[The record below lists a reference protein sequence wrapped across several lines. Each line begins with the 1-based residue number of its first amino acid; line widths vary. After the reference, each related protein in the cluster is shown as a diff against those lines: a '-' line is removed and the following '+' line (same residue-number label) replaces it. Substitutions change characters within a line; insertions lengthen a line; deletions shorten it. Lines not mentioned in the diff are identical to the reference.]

1 MATHVVDEHNE
12 EPLPIEEESQEE
24 EENRVMKDEKQEE
37 EINDKVETTTED
49 NNVYSYDGQQGEVDN
64 NNNDYYYDYDYENDP
79 NYNKLYNTAHGYPT
93 YEEIQSELEQYKE
106 YSTQLNNSI
115 EQRDIQINQQ
125 YHHMKSLKDENKKLT
140 TKVVSTIT
148 ILCIITIS
156 NINYK
161 IFSLCNNRKN
171 NKEY

>member
-24 EENRVMKDEKQEE
+24 ENTVMNDEKQQE
-37 EINDKVETTTED
+37 EIHNKIETTAED
-49 NNVYSYDGQQGEVDN
+49 NNVYSYDGQEGGVEN

-106 YSTQLNNSI
+106 YSNQLNNSI

-125 YHHMKSLKDENKKLT
+125 YHHIKSLKDENKKLKM
-140 TKVVSTIT
+140 KVVSTII
-148 ILCIITIS
+148 ILSIVTIS
-156 NINYK
+156 NIN
-161 IFSLCNNRKN
+161 SKN
-171 NKEY
+171 CHVSS

>member
-24 EENRVMKDEKQEE
+24 ENTVMNDEKQQE
-37 EINDKVETTTED
+37 EIHDKIETTAED
-49 NNVYSYDGQQGEVDN
+49 NNVYSYDGQEGGVEN

-106 YSTQLNNSI
+106 YSNQLNNSI

-125 YHHMKSLKDENKKLT
+125 YHHIKSLKDENKKLKM
-140 TKVVSTIT
+140 KVVSTII
-148 ILCIITIS
+148 ILSIVTIS
-156 NINYK
+156 NIN
-161 IFSLCNNRKN
+161 SKN
-171 NKEY
+171 CHVSS

>member
-24 EENRVMKDEKQEE
+24 ENTVMNDEKQQE
-37 EINDKVETTTED
+37 EIHDKIETTAED
-49 NNVYSYDGQQGEVDN
+49 NNVYSYDGQEGGVEN

-106 YSTQLNNSI
+106 YSNQLNNSI

-125 YHHMKSLKDENKKLT
+125 YHHIKSLKDENKKLKM
-140 TKVVSTIT
+140 KVVSTII
-148 ILCIITIS
+148 ILSIVTIS

-161 IFSLCNNRKN
+161 ICHVSS
-171 NKEY
+171 

>member
-24 EENRVMKDEKQEE
+24 ENTVMNDEKQQE
-37 EINDKVETTTED
+37 EIHDKIETTAED
-49 NNVYSYDGQQGEVDN
+49 NNVYSYDGQEGGVEN
-64 NNNDYYYDYDYENDP
+64 NNNDYHYDYDYENDP

-106 YSTQLNNSI
+106 YSNQLNNSI

-125 YHHMKSLKDENKKLT
+125 YHHIKSLKDENKKLKM
-140 TKVVSTIT
+140 KVVSTII
-148 ILCIITIS
+148 ILSIVTIS
-156 NINYK
+156 NIN
-161 IFSLCNNRKN
+161 SKN
-171 NKEY
+171 CHVSS

>member
-24 EENRVMKDEKQEE
+24 ENTVMNDEKQQE
-37 EINDKVETTTED
+37 EIHDKIETTAED
-49 NNVYSYDGQQGEVDN
+49 NNVYSYDGQEGGVEN

-79 NYNKLYNTAHGYPT
+79 NYNKLYNTAQGYPT

-106 YSTQLNNSI
+106 NSNQLNNSI

-125 YHHMKSLKDENKKLT
+125 YHHIKSLKDENKKLKM
-140 TKVVSTIT
+140 KVVSTII
-148 ILCIITIS
+148 ILSIVTIS
-156 NINYK
+156 NIN
-161 IFSLCNNRKN
+161 SKN
-171 NKEY
+171 CHVSS

>member
-24 EENRVMKDEKQEE
+24 ENTVMNDEKQQE
-37 EINDKVETTTED
+37 EIHNKIETTAED
-49 NNVYSYDGQQGEVDN
+49 NNVYSYDGQEGGVEN

-93 YEEIQSELEQYKE
+93 YEEIQSELGQYKE
-106 YSTQLNNSI
+106 YSNQLNNSI

-125 YHHMKSLKDENKKLT
+125 YHHIKSLKDENKKLKM
-140 TKVVSTIT
+140 KVVSTII
-148 ILCIITIS
+148 ILSIVTIS
-156 NINYK
+156 NIN
-161 IFSLCNNRKN
+161 SKN
-171 NKEY
+171 CHVSS

>member
-24 EENRVMKDEKQEE
+24 ENTVMNDEKQQE
-37 EINDKVETTTED
+37 EIHDKIETTAED
-49 NNVYSYDGQQGEVDN
+49 NNVYSYDGQEGGVEN

-106 YSTQLNNSI
+106 YSNQLNNSI

-125 YHHMKSLKDENKKLT
+125 YYHIKSLKDENKKLKM
-140 TKVVSTIT
+140 KVVSTII
-148 ILCIITIS
+148 ILSIVTIS
-156 NINYK
+156 NIN
-161 IFSLCNNRKN
+161 SKN
-171 NKEY
+171 CHVSS

>member
-24 EENRVMKDEKQEE
+24 ENTVMYDEKQQE
-37 EINDKVETTTED
+37 EIHDKIETTAED
-49 NNVYSYDGQQGEVDN
+49 NNVYSYDGQEGGVEN
-64 NNNDYYYDYDYENDP
+64 NNNDYHYDYDYENDP

-106 YSTQLNNSI
+106 YSNQLNNSI

-125 YHHMKSLKDENKKLT
+125 YHHIKSLKDENKKLKM
-140 TKVVSTIT
+140 KVVSTII
-148 ILCIITIS
+148 ILSIVTIS
-156 NINYK
+156 NIN
-161 IFSLCNNRKN
+161 SKN
-171 NKEY
+171 CHVSS

>member
-1 MATHVVDEHNE
+1 MATTHVVDEHNE
-12 EPLPIEEESQEE
+12 APLPIEEESQEE
-24 EENRVMKDEKQEE
+24 ENTVMNDEKQQE
-37 EINDKVETTTED
+37 EIHDKIETTAED
-49 NNVYSYDGQQGEVDN
+49 NNVYSYDGQEGGVEN

-106 YSTQLNNSI
+106 YSNQLNNSI

-125 YHHMKSLKDENKKLT
+125 YHHIKSLKDENKKLKM
-140 TKVVSTIT
+140 KVVSTII
-148 ILCIITIS
+148 ILSIVTIS

-161 IFSLCNNRKN
+161 ICHVSS
-171 NKEY
+171 

>member
-24 EENRVMKDEKQEE
+24 ENTVMNDEKQQE
-37 EINDKVETTTED
+37 EIHDKIETTAED
-49 NNVYSYDGQQGEVDN
+49 NNVYSYDGQEGGVEN
-64 NNNDYYYDYDYENDP
+64 NNNDYCYDYDYENDP

-106 YSTQLNNSI
+106 YSNQLNNSI

-125 YHHMKSLKDENKKLT
+125 YHHIKSLKDENKKLKM
-140 TKVVSTIT
+140 KVVSTII
-148 ILCIITIS
+148 ILSIVTIS
-156 NINYK
+156 NIN
-161 IFSLCNNRKN
+161 SKN
-171 NKEY
+171 CHVSS